1 MKKMFVVLEFLKE
14 HGPLSAVE
22 LGAKMGMTREV
33 VRSHITYLREKTPK
47 VIYIHSWRRGLGYKQ
62 GRGGPLWAAGNAADA
77 PRILV
82 RVRSR
87 KTSLHVL
94 KDDECDGHMLSELRK
109 RAKQIQPFRHWQDI
123 AFFGESSHATV

>member
-1 MKKMFVVLEFLKE
+1 MKKMFMVLEVLKE

-22 LGAKMGMTREV
+22 LSAKMGMTREA

-47 VIYIHSWRRGLGYKQ
+47 VIYIHSWRRGMGYKQ

-77 PRILV
+77 PRLLV

-87 KTSLHVL
+87 KTSLHML
-94 KDDECDGHMLSELRK
+94 KDDDRDTHLHNELKK
-109 RAKQIQPFRHWQDI
+109 RAKEIKPFRHAQDV
-123 AFFGESSHATV
+123 AFFGPVGSPA